1 MIESRIPRARLILVA
16 LAAVLL
22 TACGDATE
30 PPPEDSRTE
39 LERDLRQETQNL
51 EKSRQALRT
60 AERRIAALR
69 DERARDRR
77 RLAEL
82 TATSA
87 GLQRRNRE
95 LGQQLARNVR
105 RVREL
110 GNERQALRG
119 NLARAQ
125 GEIRRLQA
133 QPPAGQREIANL
145 RYRGAVAARELEGL
159 RRYNAFLLQERG
171 NLQAWLQEANATR
184 EQQQD
189 ALQRSQQE
197 ADRIKSS
204 AGAANQRLRGELEK
218 ANQASA
224 ELETSREALQ
234 RSQQEADRI
243 KSSAGAAN
251 QKLRGELEK
260 ANQALAE
267 LETSRDALAK
277 ETRSLRAAATRAAE
291 AERSRTTLDQQRSLQ
306 ADTIGDASALR
317 AELEQATRK
326 IAKLRA
332 ANDYLV
338 EKIEAC
344 AQQQQ
349 QSSRAEPNMERAS
362 YLALP
367 GALVR
372 DSLEAASRQQI
383 QGRFMTAQWQP
394 GAAIGVSRHARLI
407 PAATHTDEQPKSA
420 RRERELD
427 QARKKVGELEL
438 ALETLTKKLQELE
451 TEYATI
457 KKQVQ
462 TLTWA
467 NEVLVKELE
476 AAYENREA
484 ESPGLLPEGTRGI
497 YTVRQGESLSRI
509 AKAFYG
515 DPGRWR
521 DLVEANKEK
530 IPDPD
535 MVEPGTIILI
545 PE

>member
-1 MIESRIPRARLILVA
+1 MIESRIPRARLILGA
-16 LAAVLL
+16 LAAALL

-30 PPPEDSRTE
+30 PPPGDSRTE
-39 LERDLRQETQNL
+39 LERDLRQVTQDL
-51 EKSRQALRT
+51 GKSREALGA

-82 TATSA
+82 KATSA
-87 GLQRRNRE
+87 GLERRNRE

-119 NLARAQ
+119 NLAKAHGQ
-125 GEIRRLQA
+125 IRRLQA
-133 QPPAGQREIANL
+133 QPSSGQREIADL
-145 RYRGAVAARELEGL
+145 RYRGAATARELEEL

-184 EQQQD
+184 KQQQD

-197 ADRIKSS
+197 ANRIKSS
-204 AGAANQRLRGELEK
+204 ADAANRRLRVELEK
-218 ANQASA
+218 TN
-224 ELETSREALQ
+224 
-234 RSQQEADRI
+234 RS
-243 KSSAGAAN
+243 
-251 QKLRGELEK
+251 
-260 ANQALAE
+260 LAE

-291 AERSRTTLDQQRSLQ
+291 AERSRETLDQQRQQQ

-326 IAKLRA
+326 IAKLRVA
-332 ANDYLV
+332 RDYLV

-344 AQQQQ
+344 TLQQ
-349 QSSRAEPNMERAS
+349 QSSRAEPIMERAS
-362 YLALP
+362 YLALL
-367 GALVR
+367 GELVR
-372 DSLEAASRQQI
+372 SRNEAASRQQN

-407 PAATHTDEQPKSA
+407 PVATHTDEQPRST
-420 RRERELD
+420 RREKELD
-427 QARKKVGELEL
+427 QAKKKVKELEL
-438 ALETLTKKLQELE
+438 ELEALTKELQELE

-476 AAYENREA
+476 AAYQDREA
-484 ESPGLLPEGTRGI
+484 GSPGLLPEGSRGI
-497 YTVRQGESLSRI
+497 YVVQQGESLSGI

-521 DLVEANKEK
+521 DLVEANKDK

-535 MVEPGTIILI
+535 MLEPGTIILI

>member
-22 TACGDATE
+22 TACGDASE
-30 PPPEDSRTE
+30 PPPGDSRTE
-39 LERDLRQETQNL
+39 LEGDLRQVTLDL
-51 EKSRQALRT
+51 EKSREALGA
-60 AERRIAALR
+60 AERRIAVLG
-69 DERARDRR
+69 DERAGDRR

-82 TATSA
+82 TATST
-87 GLQRRNRE
+87 GLERRNRE
-95 LGQQLARNVR
+95 LGQQLARNVQR
-105 RVREL
+105 MREL
-110 GNERQALRG
+110 GNERRALRE
-119 NLARAQ
+119 NLTRAH

-133 QPPAGQREIANL
+133 QPPPGQREIADL
-145 RYRGAVAARELEGL
+145 RYRGAAAAREREEL

-184 EQQQD
+184 KQQQD
-189 ALQRSQQE
+189 ALRRSQQDAE
-197 ADRIKSS
+197 RITSS
-204 AGAANQRLRGELEK
+204 ADTANQRLRVELEK
-218 ANQASA
+218 AN
-224 ELETSREALQ
+224 
-234 RSQQEADRI
+234 RS
-243 KSSAGAAN
+243 
-251 QKLRGELEK
+251 
-260 ANQALAE
+260 LAE

-277 ETRSLRAAATRAAE
+277 EARSLRAAATRAAE
-291 AERSRTTLDQQRSLQ
+291 AERDRKALDQQRQQQ
-306 ADTIGDASALR
+306 ADAIGDASALR

-332 ANDYLV
+332 ARDYLV

-344 AQQQQ
+344 APQQ
-349 QSSRAEPNMERAS
+349 QSSRAEPIMERAG
-362 YLALP
+362 YRALP
-367 GALVR
+367 GELVR
-372 DSLEAASRQQI
+372 SSNEAASRQQI

-407 PAATHTDEQPKSA
+407 PVATHTDEQPRST

-427 QARKKVGELEL
+427 QARKKVDELEL
-438 ALETLTKKLQELE
+438 ELEALTKKLQELE
-451 TEYATI
+451 TEYAAV

-476 AAYENREA
+476 AAYETREVGD
-484 ESPGLLPEGTRGI
+484 PGLLPEGTRGI

-521 DLVEANKEK
+521 DLVEANKDK